1 MDKLAE
7 AIKRYYQ
14 NKQELLTE
22 RDKQLELLNSISHE
36 MKNGFLLSR
45 LTGEI
50 HRHYGNDLGRVSM
63 AIQALEGV
71 RNATD

>member
-1 MDKLAE
+1 MNALTE

-14 NKQELLTE
+14 NQQELITE

-36 MKNGFLLSR
+36 MKNGFLFSC

-50 HRHYGNDLGRVSM
+50 HRYYASDLAKVSM
-63 AIQALEGV
+63 AIQVLEGV
-71 RNATD
+71 RDATD